1 MRIKSNTSSAGEQA
15 RSAEARRSARPEH
28 GKSKWLT
35 SAVAGAVALGA
46 LALCGGSAYAAPV
59 TPPGE
64 EAGLNASSPL
74 PEGVYFV
81 NIFGSGGDYLVDD
94 KRSNLT
100 FDVPIILWATP
111 WQPNFL
117 GFTGRFELAIAAPVI
132 GNVGIAQSPGTT
144 CSSAGCRD
152 YTAMYNPFF
161 EAGFA
166 WDLGGG
172 WGFSSFNGG
181 YGPVDNELR
190 LFGQDIW
197 VYNNRTWLGWSGNL
211 WNSGLKDGGTGPTF
225 TFAAE
230 SVVGLTGDDV
240 QTGARVK
247 PDYWNVNLTG
257 YATLGKWE
265 VGVIAFG
272 TTDLENFKYGAG
284 QCGGLVA
291 TARCEQSRWAV
302 GPLVGYEF
310 AGITLQAQY
319 SFDVYDENYRS
330 LDGSKMVINQFWLKS
345 VIPLWTAPKL
355 EAPMK

>member
-1 MRIKSNTSSAGEQA
+1 M
-15 RSAEARRSARPEH
+15 
-28 GKSKWLT
+28 
-35 SAVAGAVALGA
+35 ALGA

-64 EAGLNASSPL
+64 EAGLNAAPPL

-81 NIFGSGGDYLVDD
+81 NIFGTGGDYLVDD

-117 GFTGRFELAIAAPVI
+117 GFTGRFEVAVAAPVI
-132 GNVGIAQSPGTT
+132 GNIGLASTHGSVRAD
-144 CSSAGCRD
+144 AGRD
-152 YTAMYNPFF
+152 ITAMYNPFF

-190 LFGQDIW
+190 GTNNIW
-197 VYNNRTWLGWSGNL
+197 VYNNRSWIGWSGNL
-211 WNSGLKDGGTGPTF
+211 WNGGLKDGSTGPKF

-230 SVVGLTGDDV
+230 SVYGLTGNDV
-240 QTGARVK
+240 QTGARTK
-247 PDYWNVNLTG
+247 PDYWNINLTG

-272 TTDLENFKYGAG
+272 STDLENFAYGAA
-284 QCGGLVA
+284 QCGGRVGNT
-291 TARCEQSRWAV
+291 TAKCEQSRWAV

-310 AGITLQAQY
+310 PGITLQAQY
-319 SFDVYDENYRS
+319 SFDVSDQNYRN
-330 LDGSKMVINQFWLKS
+330 LDGSRMQINQFWLKS